1 MKTPAEYLAL
11 SKRYRVAKLG
21 TRDPATREQLET
33 FERSY
38 FLLAKSLPVS
48 TKCAGLI
55 SRLTFEK
62 TATRGSADDP
72 RIWFSQ
78 YDRLT

>member
-38 FLLAKSLPVS
+38 FLLAKSAQV
-48 TKCAGLI
+48 
-55 SRLTFEK
+55 LTRSNAMRE
-62 TATRGSADDP
+62 ALETRDK
-72 RIWFSQ
+72 
-78 YDRLT
+78 